1 MKLFYTN
8 YFARA

>member
-8 YFARA
+8 YRK